1 MPFHP
6 YLWGFLGRRV
16 IICGEGGEFFY
27 CFYYWIRKTFIFA
40 VVKKISNYGILIIYE
55 CALFNN
61 TFDMKTIDRI
71 QDDSGISRI
80 VKAFGNDSIGGYN
93 SRMEDRRI
101 SEIIDLVDTCC
112 YALANEEDSNS
123 KMTQLAKELRIHFDS
138 EYCAI
143 GKVEREYVEDCA
155 ISWKNKKN
163 KEEYRIQERDLKNV
177 KRDKLDNQK
186 CCVCRGLIS
195 GKPVVRYDVDEI
207 KDTKNYRVYVDV
219 LGEVN
224 NTTIIPVR
232 NNKNANVGF
241 IQFINSK
248 RKVELMEIKPFFDSL
263 KKLIVRIHQRDELKD
278 AELFKKDYDFIS
290 KVQNKINDVDALFKD
305 IMKYLSEEF
314 EAGVISYRIPLLV
327 GAEKKPFFY
336 LRECFI
342 KEEIA
347 QYYGKNDYFRDRL
360 IKDENQMGGYKN
372 LKCKRIKSVIKDKA
386 KDIEYYSKITN
397 KDIGFRS
404 DTLII
409 PVLRDY
415 SEKDE
420 CTNPQKNKENFCSK
434 EATCPFRLCKYFG
447 VFKLRILK
455 NPKNLDNDDADEW
468 LTDDTIKR
476 LSNLAKHISILLNA
490 IVDKYENKS
499 LDIFQKRLKGTSFT
513 KIKDFDKQ
521 CSDIVKKSIHTKICA
536 IYRYDSSKD
545 KFELSASTLPLD
557 YSSTYLFTDINDLIK
572 QYSDMFS
579 LGNNDGLVDV
589 LFERKKPIYYINAT
603 NGSFNSVNATN
614 GSFNSVMIVPMIRKN
629 DSRLGV
635 MLLLGKRDKDNMN
648 WDNLS
653 KTFWEHDMRHVEF
666 IVDVLTRIEE
676 SDSER
681 LTFLSRL
688 SHELLR
694 PVTEMVYRNDYFI
707 STAKINPKFYFENR
721 KVFINEMLKNIDM
734 CMMFKYIIDDVE
746 YIYSLSKGEVLYDFD
761 MVDFKNLIL
770 EAIRLSEEEAYYSKS
785 LVIKTF
791 ISKMPEKLYIDKSR
805 MMQVVINLLRNAIRY
820 SDEHKEISVRY
831 EFNKE
836 MDFHE
841 ISFEDFGLPV
851 MLNDKESIFD
861 LYYRSNNASKKTPD
875 GSGMGLYIVK
885 QIMLAHGG
893 DCIVKKDYY
902 PTIFTIRIPNTK
914 RI

>member
-1 MPFHP
+1 MMLHP
-6 YLWGFLGRRV
+6 YLWCFLGREV
-16 IICGEGGEFFY
+16 IICGEGGEFIY
-27 CFYYWIRKTFIFA
+27 SFYYWIGKTLIFA

-61 TFDMKTIDRI
+61 TFDMNTIDRI
-71 QDDSGISRI
+71 QDDSGISKI
-80 VKAFGNDSIGGYN
+80 VKVFGDDLIGG
-93 SRMEDRRI
+93 I
-101 SEIIDLVDTCC
+101 SKRPDDSVIRKIVKLINDCC
-112 YALANEEDSNS
+112 YAIANEENCDSEL
-123 KMTQLAKELRIHFDS
+123 KQLADALRVYFKSD
-138 EYCAI
+138 YCAI
-143 GKVEREYVEDCA
+143 GKVDEDFLENC
-155 ISWKNKKN
+155 IVSWTNRYDDN
-163 KEEYRIQERDLKNV
+163 TCFITQERDLKSIKLV
-177 KRDKLDNQK
+177 RLDNQK
-186 CCVCRGLIS
+186 HCVCQGLKSS
-195 GKPVVRYDVDEI
+195 GSIFFFNEYDIIDFE
-207 KDTKNYRVYVDV
+207 NYSIYERV
-219 LGEVN
+219 LGDFN
-224 NTTIIPVR
+224 NTTIIPIRSKDGV
-232 NNKNANVGF
+232 NKGF
-241 IQFINSK
+241 VQLINSRHK
-248 RKVELMEIKPFFDSL
+248 INYDEISPFYDSL
-263 KKLIVRIHQRDELKD
+263 LMLILLIHQRDELKD

-290 KVQNKINDVDALFKD
+290 KVQNKINNVDALLED
-305 IMKYLSEEF
+305 IMEYLSMEF
-314 EAGVISYRIPLLV
+314 SAGIVTYRIPLLV
-327 GAEKKPFFY
+327 GLENKPLFF
-336 LRECFI
+336 LRECYI
-342 KEEIA
+342 RDEIA
-347 QYYGKNDYFRDRL
+347 QYYSKDDYFRNRL
-360 IKDENQMGGYKN
+360 VIEEVQRGGYDK
-372 LKCKRIKSVIKDKA
+372 LRCKKIAHVIIDKA

-420 CTNPQKNKENFCSK
+420 CTNPQKNKENFCPK

-455 NPKNLDNDDADEW
+455 NQKNLDNDDADEW

-545 KFELSASTLPLD
+545 KFELSASTLPLE

-589 LFERKKPIYYINAT
+589 LFERKRPIYYINAT
-603 NGSFNSVNATN
+603 DVK
-614 GSFNSVMIVPMIRKN
+614 FNSVMIVPMIRKN

-635 MLLLGKRDKDNMN
+635 MLLLGKVDNMN

-721 KVFINEMLKNIDM
+721 KVYINEMLKNIDM

-746 YIYSLSKGEVLYDFD
+746 YIYSLSKGEVLYDFE

-861 LYYRSNNASKKTPD
+861 LYYRSKNASEKTPD

-893 DCIVKKDYY
+893 DCVVKKDYY
-902 PTIFTIRIPNTK
+902 PTIFTIIIPNTK